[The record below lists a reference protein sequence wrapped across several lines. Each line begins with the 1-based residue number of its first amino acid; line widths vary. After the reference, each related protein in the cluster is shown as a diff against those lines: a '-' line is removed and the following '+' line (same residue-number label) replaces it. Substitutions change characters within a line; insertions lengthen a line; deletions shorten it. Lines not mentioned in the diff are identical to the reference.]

1 MHDKVGGPVAAL
13 APRLVEFAVLGH
25 ELHVTR
31 AAEVLGI
38 PQPTLSRRM
47 ARLEQDLGA
56 ALLVRSGR
64 RVWLTAA
71 GKALHRSVEQ
81 AAEEL
86 DRGLRPILLAADPQ
100 RGRVALGFVHT
111 LGPVVVPRLLQ
122 EFRARH
128 PGIRFEL
135 HQEAHDTML
144 SRLREGGI
152 DVCLTSPM
160 PEDADLST
168 RPLADQRLVCLVPTD
183 HPLARLESLDLAGLA
198 AESFVGL
205 KPGYGVRR
213 ITDDWCRRS
222 GFTPRLTFEG
232 DDIDTVRG
240 LVAAG
245 LGLAL
250 LPTES
255 GRVPSGATE
264 VPIVPEASRTIG
276 VVSPR
281 ERPESPPVAL
291 FRGFL
296 NDRGAALLRT

>member
-1 MHDKVGGPVAAL
+1 VHETAGGPVATI
-13 APRLVEFAVLGH
+13 APRLVEFAVLAR

-31 AAEVLGI
+31 AAEELGI

-47 ARLEQDLGA
+47 ARLEQELGI

-71 GKALHRSVEQ
+71 GQALLRSVDD
-81 AAEEL
+81 AVAEL
-86 DRGLRPILLAADPQ
+86 DRGLRRVLLDADPG
-100 RGRVALGFVHT
+100 RGRVDLGFVHT

-122 EFRARH
+122 EFRAHH

-144 SRLREGGI
+144 TRLHAGTI

-160 PEDADLST
+160 PADPDLST
-168 RPLADQRLVCLVPTD
+168 RPLSDQRLICLVPAG
-183 HPLARLESLDLAGLA
+183 HPLARLQRVALAELA
-198 AESFVGL
+198 QESFVGL
-205 KPGYGVRR
+205 KSGYGVRR
-213 ITDDWCRRS
+213 ITDEWCNDA
-222 GFTPRLTFEG
+222 GFTPQLTFQG

-250 LPTES
+250 LPEEP
-255 GRVPSGATE
+255 GRLPAGTIELPVT
-264 VPIVPEASRTIG
+264 PEAARTIG
-276 VVSPR
+276 VVWPR
-281 ERPESPPVAL
+281 DRPEAPPVTL
-291 FRGFL
+291 FREFL
-296 NDRGAALLRT
+296 IERGGALLRD

>member
-1 MHDKVGGPVAAL
+1 MHEKPGEPVAAI
-13 APRLVEFAVLGH
+13 APRLTEFAVLAH

-47 ARLEQDLGA
+47 ARLEQELGI

-71 GKALHRSVEQ
+71 GQALRQSVED
-81 AAEEL
+81 AVEVL
-86 DRGLRPILLAADPQ
+86 DRGLRHVLLDADPG
-100 RGRVALGFVHT
+100 RGRVDLGFMHT

-122 EFRARH
+122 EFRTRH

-144 SRLREGGI
+144 TRLRAGTI
-152 DVCLTSPM
+152 DVCLTSPL
-160 PEDADLST
+160 PEEPDLST
-168 RPLADQRLVCLVPTD
+168 RPLSVQRLVCLLPAG
-183 HPLARLESLDLAGLA
+183 HALAGRHRLA
-198 AESFVGL
+198 LGELAGESFVGL
-205 KPGYGVRR
+205 KSGYGIRR
-213 ITDDWCRRS
+213 ITDEWCHRA
-222 GFTPRLTFEG
+222 GFTPRLTFQG

-250 LPTES
+250 LPREP
-255 GRVPSGATE
+255 GRLPVGTTE
-264 VPIVPEASRTIG
+264 VPVTPEAARTIG
-276 VVSPR
+276 VVWPR
-281 ERPESPPVAL
+281 DRPATPPVTL
-291 FRGFL
+291 FREFL
-296 NDRGAALLRT
+296 IDRGGALLRD